1 MSATNHTPNLNLSQF
16 IPLDKP
22 AWLGDYNS
30 DMSKIDTAVHKVQTQ
45 ADSMETAVEQ
55 ATTAAQAATQAAQAA
70 TEAAQDAADKA
81 QDAETTANNI
91 SGSLAGKVNKTGDT
105 MTGPLVLPGDP
116 TEDNQA
122 ATKKYVDE
130 HGGGGPYLP
139 LSGGTMTGDITFSA
153 TGGRLRGTGTGITIQ
168 DKAGWL
174 SVDNTENG
182 AIRFSADMIANS
194 LNSFQIKNLKDP
206 TEAQDAATKAYV
218 DAKIATK
225 AYVDANAGGVS
236 SYTNP
241 TPGDHVSSC
250 FGTAVVVGKLLI
262 VDAVITTNNILKG
275 GDILFKFSGAGSIT
289 GDKIGGIMTAVH
301 TNESTCIS
309 SDISV
314 GFFAGDITVSYGGS
328 SFGSSGNIYRVTV
341 YAKLR

>member
-45 ADSMETAVEQ
+45 ADSMETTVEQ

-91 SGSLAGKVNKTGDT
+91 AGSLAGKVNKTGDT

-122 ATKKYVDE
+122 ATKGYVDN
-130 HGGGGPYLP
+130 HGGGSIPDP
-139 LSGGTMTGDITFSA
+139 LQIGEITNKTSTSVGGSLVLGSHNISSRVLGDTPLGFGVSSHPSSSAPDNFLTVNVETGSPAIH
-153 TGGRLRGTGTGITIQ
+153 GG
-168 DKAGWL
+168 
-174 SVDNTENG
+174 N
-182 AIRFSADMIANS
+182 M
-194 LNSFQIKNLKDP
+194 QIKKIKDP

-218 DAKIATK
+218 DAHSVGALTPIKTFTAGDQVSATTNLGGIRIGNLVFIQGIIELSTQVPANSILFQVDDFSISTKPNSLVSMVMDNTGNTTK
-225 AYVDANAGGVS
+225 AVLTDLQDNKLTVCNNNKS
-236 SYTNP
+236 
-241 TPGDHVSSC
+241 
-250 FGTAVVVGKLLI
+250 FGTATSVV
-262 VDAVITTNNILKG
+262 
-275 GDILFKFSGAGSIT
+275 
-289 GDKIGGIMTAVH
+289 
-301 TNESTCIS
+301 
-309 SDISV
+309 SV
-314 GFFAGDITVSYGGS
+314 FIICT
-328 SFGSSGNIYRVTV
+328 
-341 YAKLR
+341 L

>member
-91 SGSLAGKVNKTGDT
+91 AGSLAGKVNKTGDT

-116 TEDNQA
+116 KEDNQA
-122 ATKKYVDE
+122 ATKGYVDS
-130 HGGGGPYLP
+130 HGGGLP
-139 LSGGTMTGDITFSA
+139 LSGGTLTGPVHFTNNGVKRGIIQANPEDFSIGVDSEGGTTLSFPA
-153 TGGRLRGTGTGITIQ
+153 SGVGIQFTGNLISKNGTG
-168 DKAGWL
+168 
-174 SVDNTENG
+174 
-182 AIRFSADMIANS
+182 R
-194 LNSFQIKNLKDP
+194 IKNLAAP

-218 DAKIATK
+218 DAKL
-225 AYVDANAGGVS
+225 
-236 SYTNP
+236 SYHPILKDDTV
-241 TPGDHVSSC
+241 TG
-250 FGTAVVVGKLLI
+250 AVVAGYAIQMKNTLMLSVI
-262 VDAVITTNNILKG
+262 VWANQAITTGKTLFKTTGFSGLTSGASSVTGVINKSNGSQLTLSLSPNISLG
-275 GDILFKFSGAGSIT
+275 TEISFPAPVEVGVGDYIIVNDIL
-289 GDKIGGIMTAVH
+289 
-301 TNESTCIS
+301 EIS
-309 SDISV
+309 
-314 GFFAGDITVSYGGS
+314 
-328 SFGSSGNIYRVTV
+328 
-341 YAKLR
+341 

>member
-45 ADSMETAVEQ
+45 ADSMETAVDQ

-91 SGSLAGKVNKTGDT
+91 AGSLAGKVNKTGDT

-153 TGGRLRGTGTGITIQ
+153 TGGQLRGTNTGIRIQ

-174 SVDNTENG
+174 SIDNTENG

-194 LNSFQIKNLKDP
+194 LNAYQIKFLKDP
-206 TEAQDAATKAYV
+206 TDAQDAATKAYV
-218 DAKIATK
+218 DKHGGGKSTLLSENSFKNYTK
-225 AYVDANAGGVS
+225 ATVLEATGFTLGDVFFFTAIVNVTGVIEANENIFALK
-236 SYTNP
+236 TNK
-241 TPGDHVSSC
+241 
-250 FGTAVVVGKLLI
+250 A
-262 VDAVITTNNILKG
+262 TTNGNGLLFNATAMSTSQPLHTTQGSNIVNFSANNQVPVGLYIIMG
-275 GDILFKFSGAGSIT
+275 TTRGDGT
-289 GDKIGGIMTAVH
+289 
-301 TNESTCIS
+301 
-309 SDISV
+309 
-314 GFFAGDITVSYGGS
+314 
-328 SFGSSGNIYRVTV
+328 
-341 YAKLR
+341 